1 MPWRHKSKSG
11 DASSLS
17 VTSLQ
22 FQNTS
27 ERHHSSLSHSK
38 TGRAAR
44 GPCDF
49 LGSHV
54 GQTLPLQNRWICA
67 GSRLPPQPCSPR
79 PVQVECPLCVESWS
93 SSKSEPSLC
102 KVRGLQRGWT
112 IVNVTR
118 QQSSGCKLSSL
129 KYQQSKLPGPKL
141 LAGRLRT
148 FHTHNA
154 RLPRHAESGQT
165 QLPGPLQDVLPLH
178 LVVNVV
184 TVNPQSAEEVL
195 RPRGSRIFL
204 WSWCCW

>member
-1 MPWRHKSKSG
+1 MAWRHKSKSG

-67 GSRLPPQPCSPR
+67 GSRLPQQPWSPR
-79 PVQVECPLCVESWS
+79 PDQVECPLCVESWS

-154 RLPRHAESGQT
+154 RLPGHAESGQT

-195 RPRGSRIFL
+195 RPRRGRIFL